1 MLDSDYKM
9 GVPYISIINKAKHSA
24 YAMVGYMKCLE
35 KADSRRQEA
44 DCWSSGAAYWLY
56 FFFQKSDKNVLELGS
71 RDDCIIPQV
80 Y

>member
-1 MLDSDYKM
+1 M
-9 GVPYISIINKAKHSA
+9 GQLYEV
-24 YAMVGYMKCLE
+24 
-35 KADSRRQEA
+35 SREGRLTET

-71 RDDCIIPQV
+71 RDDCIILQV